1 MAYVITAVGAG
12 GKTTYLK
19 ERAREFLCQGKRV
32 AMTTTT
38 HIWPPF
44 PERACA
50 GRAEGKVLSRTA
62 SSGAWKENRW
72 ESPPDGPDYYG
83 IPESSGKLSAPS
95 PEVFEQIC
103 RDYDIVLVEGDGSHC
118 MPAKIPGACEPVI
131 PPHTDEIVVVMGA
144 HAGGRRLDVVC
155 QRYNGDSREP
165 VTEHMLQALAEQYYL
180 RPLQRRYP
188 EAVVS
193 YVLSRMRHSDDRIR
207 CILMAS
213 GFGRRY
219 GGNKLLDLYRG
230 KPLYRHVLDHITQAV
245 GKENIT
251 VVTQYEEIARKVR
264 EMGTDAVMNLRAAEG
279 ISASIR
285 IGTQRAVDAGAD
297 AVMFFA
303 ADMPNLD
310 ADEIRR
316 YVRQFLDSGKPFGCM
331 EFGKEHICTNPGAFR
346 LKTGAGRL
354 LQLRGD
360 SGAMKIMK
368 REPWNI
374 YYYQIAPEYTV
385 DIDRK

>member
-1 MAYVITAVGAG
+1 
-12 GKTTYLK
+12 
-19 ERAREFLCQGKRV
+19 
-32 AMTTTT
+32 
-38 HIWPPF
+38 
-44 PERACA
+44 
-50 GRAEGKVLSRTA
+50 
-62 SSGAWKENRW
+62 
-72 ESPPDGPDYYG
+72 
-83 IPESSGKLSAPS
+83 
-95 PEVFEQIC
+95 
-103 RDYDIVLVEGDGSHC
+103 
-118 MPAKIPGACEPVI
+118 MPAKIPGEREPVI
-131 PPHTDEIVVVMGA
+131 PPQTDEIVVLMGA
-144 HAGGRRLDVVC
+144 HAIGRRIDVVC
-155 QRYNGDSREP
+155 QRYEGDSQEP
-165 VTEHMLQALAEQYYL
+165 VTGQMLEALAGQYYL
-180 RPLQRRYP
+180 RPLRRRYP
-188 EAVVS
+188 EARVS

-219 GGNKLLDLYRG
+219 GGNKLLDPYRG
-230 KPLYRHVLDHITQAV
+230 KALYLHALDHITQAV

-264 EMGTDAVMNLRAAEG
+264 DMGTDAVMNDQAQEG

-285 IGTQRAVDAGAD
+285 IGTRRAVDAGAD

-310 ADEIRR
+310 AEEIRR

-331 EFGKEHICTNPGAFR
+331 ESGKEHICSNPGAFR
-346 LKTGAGRL
+346 LKTGAERL

-374 YYYQIAPEYTV
+374 YYYQTAPEYLI
-385 DIDRK
+385 DIDRPQRRM